1 MCVRIHIHVYDMIWY
16 GMIWYDLVWYDIC
29 NYNWLYIHIL
39 PTYFPRIHI
48 SIHTAHIHTS
58 IHILHSIAVHV
69 HDHYFT
75 LPHIPLHY
83 CTLNYTYTHIYIY
96 NNHNCIYIWYHLII
110 SPPPKSK
117 TIDICKIIQH
127 HTAKHTAISAKA
139 IWAALPA
146 ALLRGV
152 GDIRYVLL

>member
-1 MCVRIHIHVYDMIWY
+1 MYMIWYDMVWYDMIWY
-16 GMIWYDLVWYDIC
+16 DMIYVTITDYIYIYCPHIFHVSIYP
-29 NYNWLYIHIL
+29 YTPHTYIHPYIYYTPL
-39 PTYFPRIHI
+39 PYMYMII
-48 SIHTAHIHTS
+48 
-58 IHILHSIAVHV
+58 
-69 HDHYFT
+69 T
-75 LPHIPLHY
+75 LPYLTFHY
-83 CTLNYTYTHIYIY
+83 ITVHWITHTHTWTHTHTYIY

-110 SPPPKSK
+110 SPPKKSK